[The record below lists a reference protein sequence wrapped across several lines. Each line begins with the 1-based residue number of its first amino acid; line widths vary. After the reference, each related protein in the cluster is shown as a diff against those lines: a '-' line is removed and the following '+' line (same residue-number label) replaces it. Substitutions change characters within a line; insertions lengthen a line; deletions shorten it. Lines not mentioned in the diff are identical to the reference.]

1 MAFYESVVIARPE
14 LTETQ
19 IDNLIKDLSDIITKD
34 GGKVVKKEQWGL
46 RSFAYKINKNK
57 KGHYFMLN
65 LDSAPT
71 TIFEYERQMR
81 INEDIIRFLTIK
93 IDKIDENP
101 SILSNENSKS
111 TEEYN
116 IKTNKNDISQNN
128 DNIVEKNNEWFKL
141 QKWFI
146 KKTFF

>member
-19 IDNLIKDLSDIITKD
+19 IDNLINDLSDIIIKD

-93 IDKIDENP
+93 IDKIDETP
-101 SILSNENSKS
+101 SILSNENSNP
-111 TEEYN
+111 TEYN
-116 IKTNKNDISQNN
+116 IKTNENDISQNN

>member
-19 IDNLIKDLSDIITKD
+19 IDNLINDLSDIITND

-71 TIFEYERQMR
+71 IIFEYERQMR

-101 SILSNENSKS
+101 SILSNDNNKPMEEN
-111 TEEYN
+111 N
-116 IKTNKNDISQNN
+116 IKTNENDIFLDNN
-128 DNIVEKNNEWFKL
+128 NKVEKNNE
-141 QKWFI
+141 
-146 KKTFF
+146 

>member
-19 IDNLIKDLSDIITKD
+19 IDKLIDNLTDMIIKDD
-34 GGKVVKKEQWGL
+34 GKVVKKEQWGL

-57 KGHYFMLN
+57 KGHYFMLS
-65 LDSAPT
+65 LDSAPS

-93 IDKIDENP
+93 IDEIDKKPSPLCIENDK
-101 SILSNENSKS
+101 STVELNIKESNEASDNKI
-111 TEEYN
+111 TE
-116 IKTNKNDISQNN
+116 KT
-128 DNIVEKNNEWFKL
+128 NEWFK
-141 QKWFI
+141 F
-146 KKTFF
+146 

>member
-19 IDNLIKDLSDIITKD
+19 IDNLINNLSDIITKD
-34 GGKVVKKEQWGL
+34 AGKVVKKEQWGL

-65 LDSAPT
+65 LDSAPA

-93 IDKIDENP
+93 IDKIDEKP
-101 SILSNENSKS
+101 SILSNENSNP

-116 IKTNKNDISQNN
+116 IKTNENDISQNN
-128 DNIVEKNNEWFKL
+128 KSNSGEK
-141 QKWFI
+141 
-146 KKTFF
+146 

>member
-19 IDNLIKDLSDIITKD
+19 IDNLINDLSNIITKD

-93 IDKIDENP
+93 IDTIDDNP
-101 SILSNENSKS
+101 SILSNDNNKPVEEN
-111 TEEYN
+111 N
-116 IKTNKNDISQNN
+116 IKTNENDIFLDNN
-128 DNIVEKNNEWFKL
+128 KVEKNNEWFKL

>member
-19 IDNLIKDLSDIITKD
+19 IDNLINDISDIITKNE
-34 GGKVVKKEQWGL
+34 GKVVKKEQWGL

-71 TIFEYERQMR
+71 IIFEYERQMR

-101 SILSNENSKS
+101 SILSNENNKPL
-111 TEEYN
+111 EEYN
-116 IKTNKNDISQNN
+116 TNRKENDISQSKNI
-128 DNIVEKNNEWFKL
+128 IVEKNNEWFKL

>member
-19 IDNLIKDLSDIITKD
+19 IDNLINNLSNIITKD
-34 GGKVVKKEQWGL
+34 EGKVVRKEKWGL

-71 TIFEYERQMR
+71 IIFEYERQMR

-101 SILSNENSKS
+101 SILSIDNSKS
-111 TEEYN
+111 KEEYN
-116 IKTNKNDISQNN
+116 IKTNEKNISQNN

>member
-19 IDNLIKDLSDIITKD
+19 IDNLINDLSDIITKD

-65 LDSAPT
+65 LDSAPN

-101 SILSNENSKS
+101 SILSNENSKP
-111 TEEYN
+111 TEENN
-116 IKTNKNDISQNN
+116 IKTNENDISQNN
-128 DNIVEKNNEWFKL
+128 DNIVEKNNE
-141 QKWFI
+141 
-146 KKTFF
+146 

>member
-19 IDNLIKDLSDIITKD
+19 IENLINDLSDIITKD
-34 GGKVVKKEQWGL
+34 EGKVVKKEQWGL

-65 LDSAPT
+65 LESAPT
-71 TIFEYERQMR
+71 AIFEYERQMS

-101 SILSNENSKS
+101 SILSNNNNKPMEEN
-111 TEEYN
+111 N
-116 IKTNKNDISQNN
+116 IKTNEKDNFLDNN
-128 DNIVEKNNEWFKL
+128 KVEKNNE
-141 QKWFI
+141 
-146 KKTFF
+146 